1 MLNVKILL
9 VEDNFNIATGL
20 KFSFEKNN
28 YKIEFVSTYKE
39 AIAYLE
45 NKKAELIIL
54 DITLPDGNGFE
65 LYENIIKKK
74 NIPTIFL
81 TAKDDEND
89 IVKGLEIGAEDY
101 ITKPFSTKELLAR
114 VNKVLLRNQK
124 NSTIKIQDIVVDID
138 KMETYKNGEKI
149 ILTNLEFKI
158 LNLLILNI
166 NKVVKR
172 NTILDLIWEST
183 GNDVDDHTVTVY
195 LKRIREKL
203 GTNIITTVKGVG
215 YIIDECKK

>member
-1 MLNVKILL
+1 MQILL

-28 YKIEFVSTYKE
+28 YEIEFVSTYKE
-39 AIAYLE
+39 AITYLE
-45 NKKAELIIL
+45 NKEVQLIIL

-65 LYENIIKKK
+65 LYENTIKKK

-89 IVKGLEIGAEDY
+89 IVKGLDIGAEDY

-138 KMETYKNGEKI
+138 KMEIYKNGKKV

-215 YIIDECKK
+215 YIIDEYKK